1 MRRSPGRLAVAALA
15 VTLLTITSSMIA
27 GKEIKSFKWGE
38 LDEAE
43 RARICHN
50 FTEGDKVRQELYSP
64 LYNGT
69 NHYPNNTECTRVI
82 RAPYNHM
89 VRLDFRDRFHLE
101 ESPTCEFD
109 YLEIRN
115 GAYAYSPLEAR
126 LCGETFPKP
135 VQSEGRHL
143 WLKFSSDASIE
154 YTGFKAVYTFKPA
167 PKTHEPPPEECL
179 FNVEGSH
186 GVIGS
191 EDIKPSQLEHSRQ
204 NKLPL
209 ECTWS
214 IRVKP
219 SWKMYLTFL
228 EYKLADPN
236 NCRSNFVDILAEEP
250 QHESLS
256 HFCGTMAEPTQS
268 KSNHVKVRYYAE
280 HGALKGGNFSILFTA
295 FREISSGERC
305 DPETEFSCDDGWCID
320 AKLKCNGQF
329 NCKYRYDEESSICHV
344 GSNVGVVLS
353 MKHMVVIL
361 VVFSALVV
369 GMCASIGITCHNKI
383 QERRRRERE
392 YKLRRSKEASVE
404 VGLDLSAGNLEAALA
419 LQAAEIGAR
428 RAGGM
433 PPSAPTATTLV
444 GPTVLRPEDDDNGCY
459 VPEVDLSVF
468 RKHPNGRPLSPATEA

>member
-1 MRRSPGRLAVAALA
+1 MEGILVRV
-15 VTLLTITSSMIA
+15 IKEA
-27 GKEIKSFKWGE
+27 GGYDSTCKEIKSFKWGE
-38 LDEAE
+38 LDEVE

-320 AKLKCNGQF
+320 VKLKCNGQF

-344 GSNVGVVLS
+344 G
-353 MKHMVVIL
+353 
-361 VVFSALVV
+361 
-369 GMCASIGITCHNKI
+369 
-383 QERRRRERE
+383 E
-392 YKLRRSKEASVE
+392 LRHA
-404 VGLDLSAGNLEAALA
+404 
-419 LQAAEIGAR
+419 
-428 RAGGM
+428 M
-433 PPSAPTATTLV
+433 
-444 GPTVLRPEDDDNGCY
+444 
-459 VPEVDLSVF
+459 
-468 RKHPNGRPLSPATEA
+468 